1 MLLTCRNCSAIMQVQ
16 QQKHF
21 CRREIKMKM
30 SKEKCI
36 KLYEL
41 MVQENGRPAEK
52 ILKDTF
58 PVEEAVEIARELNI
72 GRMAIFTNKQL
83 VEMAKKTLAKIV

>member
-1 MLLTCRNCSAIMQVQ
+1 
-16 QQKHF
+16 
-21 CRREIKMKM
+21 MKM

-41 MVQENGRPAEK
+41 MVQENGRPTEK

-58 PVEEAVEIARELNI
+58 SVEEAVEIARELNI

-83 VEMAKKTLAKIV
+83 VEMAKKILAKIA

>member
-1 MLLTCRNCSAIMQVQ
+1 
-16 QQKHF
+16 
-21 CRREIKMKM
+21 MKM

-41 MVQENGRPAEK
+41 MVQENGRPTEK
-52 ILKDTF
+52 VLNDTF
-58 PVEEAVEIARELNI
+58 SAEEAVEIARELNI

-83 VEMAKKTLAKIV
+83 VEMARKTLAKIA